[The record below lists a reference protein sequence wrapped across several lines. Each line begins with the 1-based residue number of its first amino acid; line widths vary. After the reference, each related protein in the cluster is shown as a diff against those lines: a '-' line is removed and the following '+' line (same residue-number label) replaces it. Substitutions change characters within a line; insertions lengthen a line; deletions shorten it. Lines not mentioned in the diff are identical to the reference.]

1 MYCIQGHPCRVPG
14 RSFLCAWPRFVRGAS
29 AGVGSGFPGLVSW
42 LRAVQRVRVQAGVH
56 AGSGPAARDVQ
67 AGVRVGSSPSKDAG
81 SDADC
86 AGAALL
92 RSWGPLRARS
102 PEDSLDDEQPCV
114 PSYALRVVDL
124 DGGMRVGDARFW
136 RLVSGGVAGP
146 WPGGRW
152 TDAAGTRVIRGRTG
166 AGFADSGGTGSYTD
180 LMGKAAFGT
189 PSGDSVASR
198 RKTH

>member
-1 MYCIQGHPCRVPG
+1 M
-14 RSFLCAWPRFVRGAS
+14 RGAS
-29 AGVGSGFPGLVSW
+29 VGVESGFPGLVR
-42 LRAVQRVRVQAGVH
+42 LGAVQRVRAQAGVH
-56 AGSGPAARDVQ
+56 AGSEPAARDVQ
-67 AGVRVGSSPSKDAG
+67 AGARVGSSPSKDAG
-81 SDADC
+81 SFDAGC

-92 RSWGPLRARS
+92 RNWGPLRARS
-102 PEDSLDDEQPCV
+102 PEDSGPEDSLDDEQPCV
-114 PSYALRVVDL
+114 PLYAPRVVDL
-124 DGGMRVGDARFW
+124 GGGMRVGDARFW

-146 WPGGRW
+146 WSGGRW

-180 LMGKAAFGT
+180 PMGKAAFDT